1 MEPAGEHCYG
11 VAGWCMVTS
20 HWDIERRVVLYGM
33 MTFTDTSVFVDAA
46 LPLSVEVRLIVS
58 PEIFGFQHNGMYF
71 IFSEAPSAGVEC

>member
-1 MEPAGEHCYG
+1 
-11 VAGWCMVTS
+11 MVTS

-46 LPLSVEVRLIVS
+46 LPLRVEVRLIVS

-71 IFSEAPSAGVEC
+71 IFLEAPSAGVEC

>member
-1 MEPAGEHCYG
+1 
-11 VAGWCMVTS
+11 
-20 HWDIERRVVLYGM
+20 VVLYGM